1 VNAIRR
7 VPLGVSGKHPRWFCP
22 GLAAV
27 LLTIL
32 DAAVCVAPL
41 TAQGTAHRSW
51 ATVSTPDGVLR
62 LQLPPDYRRRNDY
75 GCWTREGREY
85 YGRGYRDLCVQIEQS
100 ETVSRLH
107 LQDILGTHLSVNGAC
122 AADCTTYEH
131 VRVDTISI
139 AGRRVVAERG
149 LASGGFTGMVRQR
162 TLLVIIPFA
171 DGRSAVLRGETGED
185 AGYDELLSIAGTV
198 RESARP

>member
-1 VNAIRR
+1 MQPN
-7 VPLGVSGKHPRWFCP
+7 RWFCP
-22 GLAAV
+22 GLATV

-32 DAAVCVAPL
+32 DVALCVAPL

-51 ATVSTPDGVLR
+51 VTVSTPDSALR

-85 YGRGYRDLCVQIEQS
+85 HGRGDRDLCVEIERS
-100 ETVSRLH
+100 ETVSRLK
-107 LQDILGTHLSVNGAC
+107 LQDILGTHLSVNGVC
-122 AADCTTYEH
+122 TADCTTYEN

-139 AGRRVVAERG
+139 AGRRMVAERG
-149 LASGGFTGMVRQR
+149 LASGGINGMVRQR

-171 DGRSAVLRGETGED
+171 DGRSAVLHGETGDD
-185 AGYDELLSIAGTV
+185 AGYDELLSIARTV
-198 RESARP
+198 RESAPL